1 MEIEEVDSNDQYK
14 VLNVTLSAGE
24 AMPLHYT
31 TSEAMLI
38 GRKGKG
44 KITFAD
50 RQLILSQGDTL
61 IIKANEPHKME
72 ILEDFSSYIVL
83 DVQARIT
90 WQAGARSAS
99 SLNIKQ

>member
-1 MEIEEVDSNDQYK
+1 MEIEEVDSDDQYM

-38 GRKGKG
+38 GRKGKS

-50 RQLILSQGDTL
+50 RQLILSQGDTM

-72 ILEDFSSYIVL
+72 TQEDFSSYVIL
-83 DVQARIT
+83 DI
-90 WQAGARSAS
+90 QAGINFSKPAPGQLLR
-99 SLNIKQ
+99 

>member
-44 KITFAD
+44 ICRPATYIIAGRYAD
-50 RQLILSQGDTL
+50 NKSERT
-61 IIKANEPHKME
+61 A
-72 ILEDFSSYIVL
+72 
-83 DVQARIT
+83 
-90 WQAGARSAS
+90 
-99 SLNIKQ
+99 